1 MERLETVN
9 KLNDWLKRLETWND
23 RDIKG
28 DPHANVEVHLLYN
41 EIKEFKHT
49 LTARNIAEVEL

>member
-28 DPHANVEVHLLYN
+28 DKHANVEIHLLYN